1 MNEPSEPV
9 SASEWLVALTDNP
22 QDSDLKARFEIWHA
36 LCSENAR
43 AWEETTRMYALL
55 GRTRDAGLTD
65 ALPLGRSAGQSSEK
79 AGGRSERSRGGRSPR
94 RRTVRAG
101 RLGLAAAA
109 LAACAAVFFL
119 ALDPIGPAG
128 DYTTRTAE
136 IGTFTLPDGST
147 LKLAPKGAVALL
159 PEGQG
164 RGIRLL
170 EGTAYLD
177 VNHDPDNPFRVVT
190 EDLEVTVL
198 GTRFEVRSWETLS
211 EVAVREGAVAVT
223 ERSGSGHSGS
233 GQSGAGR
240 HDTILKT
247 GDWLRIAGAGARLEH
262 GKIPPEQVADWLSG
276 KIIARDRPVGE
287 VVDELRT
294 YYTGVVVLQ
303 GDALAAQPLTGV
315 FNLANPQAA
324 LRAVASSQGAKAY
337 SLTPWMTVMIA
348 D

>member
-79 AGGRSERSRGGRSPR
+79 AGGRSERFRDGRSPR

-109 LAACAAVFFL
+109 LAACAALFFL

-211 EVAVREGAVAVT
+211 EVAVREGAVAVM
-223 ERSGSGHSGS
+223 ERSGSG
-233 GQSGAGR
+233 R
-240 HDTILKT
+240 HDTVLKA
-247 GDWLRIAGAGARLEH
+247 GDWLRIAGAEARSER
-262 GKIPPEQVADWLSG
+262 GEIPPEQVAGWLGG

-315 FNLANPQAA
+315 FNLASPQAA